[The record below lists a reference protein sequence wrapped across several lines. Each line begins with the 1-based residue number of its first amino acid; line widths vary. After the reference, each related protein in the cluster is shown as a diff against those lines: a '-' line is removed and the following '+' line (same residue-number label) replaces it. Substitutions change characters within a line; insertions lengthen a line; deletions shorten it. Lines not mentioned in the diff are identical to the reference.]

1 MATATQAQITSR
13 SEQLAQ
19 VQHSLAMEDLEMT
32 PQGEVDA
39 QEYVEGRI
47 TIDELIQR
55 SRARYGL
62 G

>member
-1 MATATQAQITSR
+1 
-13 SEQLAQ
+13 
-19 VQHSLAMEDLEMT
+19 MEDLEMT

-55 SRARYGL
+55 GRPRYGL